1 MKADL
6 LRGLDERNTQLSSV
20 LVFTYN
26 ALLWALLNY
35 QMDYAL
41 PLFRV
46 TTESDFVD
54 ESLSRIVIHS
64 RYRE

>member
-26 ALLWALLNY
+26 ALLRAMLNY
-35 QMDYAL
+35 QKDYAL

-46 TTESDFVD
+46 NTESDFVD
-54 ESLSRIVIHS
+54 ESLSRIVIHN
-64 RYRE
+64 RE